1 MLLAAFI
8 WHMFAAVLGIGPGAA
23 DADEGGPAPSQRR
36 GSAAQHRNKSVQLN
50 AKLEMGERALFFF
63 PRAVRPGDSGQI
75 RGQRSREDRKEH
87 KRRQPTVNSRWLAA
101 NSRWLS
107 TSSRWLSAN
116 RRCRPSGRGSAAKG
130 PPCNVAAWLLE
141 AFSEGAAE
149 TRLF

>member
-63 PRAVRPGDSGQI
+63 SASSTARRERTNTWTTFARRSQGAQAPPAHSQQPLARSQQPLALCQQPLALSQQALPTKRARV
-75 RGQRSREDRKEH
+75 
-87 KRRQPTVNSRWLAA
+87 RRQ
-101 NSRWLS
+101 
-107 TSSRWLSAN
+107 
-116 RRCRPSGRGSAAKG
+116 
-130 PPCNVAAWLLE
+130 
-141 AFSEGAAE
+141 GAALQCC
-149 TRLF
+149 RVAFGSVF